1 MKNYYEVLGIS
12 KTASAD
18 EIKKA
23 YRNLAFKYH
32 PDRNSGDKAAEEKF
46 KEINEAYDVLS
57 DEKKRA
63 DYDSFG
69 TSNSRYSGTNNSY
82 NRNNDFTNEETFW
95 NWFNGNTTNSYGNN
109 NTYRNY
115 YYQSTN
121 SYNKKEDYVSK
132 KSLFKTLLY
141 KILQVFVGLFLTNVL
156 WIIPFGF
163 IICIGIIINGVIGA
177 GKALKALLQFNAGGK

>member
-1 MKNYYEVLGIS
+1 MKNYYEILGIS
-12 KTASAD
+12 KSASAD

-69 TSNSRYSGTNNSY
+69 TSNSYSSRTNSSY
-82 NRNNDFTNEETFW
+82 NKSNDFANEEAFW

-109 NTYRNY
+109 NSYRNY

-121 SYNKKEDYVSK
+121 SYNKKEEVVTR

-163 IICIGIIINGVIGA
+163 IICIGIIINGVLGA

>member
-1 MKNYYEVLGIS
+1 MKNYYEILGIS
-12 KTASAD
+12 KTATAD

-32 PDRNSGDKAAEEKF
+32 PDRNSGDKVAEEKF

-95 NWFNGNTTNSYGNN
+95 NWFNGNTSNSYGSNN
-109 NTYRNY
+109 SYRNY

>member
-12 KTASAD
+12 KTATAD

>member
-32 PDRNSGDKAAEEKF
+32 PDRNSGDKVAEEKF

-69 TSNSRYSGTNNSY
+69 TSNSHYSGTNNSY

-95 NWFNGNTTNSYGNN
+95 NWFNGNTSNSYGNN

-121 SYNKKEDYVSK
+121 SYDKKEDYVSK

>member
-32 PDRNSGDKAAEEKF
+32 PDRNSGDKIAEEKF

>member
-12 KTASAD
+12 KTASSD

-69 TSNSRYSGTNNSY
+69 TSNSHYSGTNNSY

-95 NWFNGNTTNSYGNN
+95 NWFNGNTSNSYGNN

>member
-1 MKNYYEVLGIS
+1 VKNYYEVLGIS

-32 PDRNSGDKAAEEKF
+32 PDRNSGDKVAEEKF

-69 TSNSRYSGTNNSY
+69 TSNSHYSGTNNSY

-95 NWFNGNTTNSYGNN
+95 NWFNGNTSNSYGNN

>member
-1 MKNYYEVLGIS
+1 VKNYYEVLGIS

-32 PDRNSGDKAAEEKF
+32 PDRNSGDKVAEEKF

-69 TSNSRYSGTNNSY
+69 TSNSHYSGTNNSY
-82 NRNNDFTNEETFW
+82 NRNNNFTNEETFW

>member
-1 MKNYYEVLGIS
+1 VKNYYEVLGIS

-32 PDRNSGDKAAEEKF
+32 PDRNSGDKVAEEKF

>member
-12 KTASAD
+12 KTATAD

-32 PDRNSGDKAAEEKF
+32 PDRNSGDKVAEEKF

-69 TSNSRYSGTNNSY
+69 TSNSHYSGTNNSY

-95 NWFNGNTTNSYGNN
+95 NWFNGNTSNSYGNN

-121 SYNKKEDYVSK
+121 SYNKKEEDVSK

-163 IICIGIIINGVIGA
+163 IICIGIIINGVLGA